1 MERIHT
7 KSITKVDILTPTW
20 GLLHKD
26 MLTDTKNERN
36 GLINGKVPDEG
47 YYLAPIKSVVQMKGT
62 PSSSR
67 PAMMGSQK

>member
-1 MERIHT
+1 
-7 KSITKVDILTPTW
+7 
-20 GLLHKD
+20 
-26 MLTDTKNERN
+26 MLTDTKNQREMEKWK
-36 GLINGKVPDEG
+36 GPDEG